1 MQEDRRYAAEA
12 DEDGG
17 GGDGGDEKIM
27 ALRKTVG
34 SGGKG
39 RDHVTTYGKRRT
51 SEKTVIWSLRSII
64 FKIKFETNYKYGNN

>member
-1 MQEDRRYAAEA
+1 MQEDRTDAAEA

-17 GGDGGDEKIM
+17 GGDEEFEIK

-39 RDHVTTYGKRRT
+39 RDNVTTYGKRRT